1 MTAEATPVLGT
12 VPLGTVRSME
22 DLHAVM
28 RARAV
33 ELGVT
38 RQSIGK
44 AALLT
49 PRYANRLLAPTAAR
63 HIGPIAMAG
72 LMEALQFELVAV
84 RRTDVPKRI
93 TDKLEKHRVTVS
105 ERGVRHVRIF
115 SKRKLRANAKKGGRA
130 RARKLRPA
138 ARRKSAQ
145 KAALARWK
153 DIPRKQRSEIARRNS
168 IIRWEKYRAV
178 HAQDTLPAAAP
189 PVLAPSPRP
198 MISAGIAAARD
209 RAQQR

>member
-1 MTAEATPVLGT
+1 MTE
-12 VPLGTVRSME
+12 LGTVRSME

-28 RARAV
+28 RARAI

-63 HIGPIAMAG
+63 LIGPIAMAG

-93 TDKLEKHRVTVS
+93 TDKLEKHRVSVS
-105 ERGVRHVRIF
+105 VRSVTHARTF
-115 SKRKLRANAKKGGRA
+115 SLRFMRKIAKQGGRA
-130 RARKLRPA
+130 RALKLSPK

-153 DIPRKQRSEIARRNS
+153 NTTKSQRSEIARKAS
-168 IIRWEKYRAV
+168 VARWHK
-178 HAQDTLPAAAP
+178 AA
-189 PVLAPSPRP
+189 SPL
-198 MISAGIAAARD
+198 SFGA
-209 RAQQR
+209 